1 MSKES
6 ISVNLDGKEISIET
20 GKMGRLA
27 DGACTISCGETVVMV
42 TAVSQTKMREGQS
55 WFPMSVEYKEKA
67 AAAGRFPG
75 GYFKREGRPTEK
87 EILTCRMTDR
97 PLRPLF
103 PKGYLYDTQIVA
115 LLLSADGE
123 NDSDVLSMN
132 GASCALCLSDIPFAG
147 PIGAVRVGHVDG
159 KFIVNP
165 THSEMEESD
174 LDLVYAGN
182 ETEVVMIEGAAD
194 ELPEDKFCEALAFAQ
209 GHVTTLVKAQLDLA
223 ARAGKPKREAELLEV
238 KQEMLDI
245 AYTIAG
251 DRIEEAIYKPSKVE
265 RGKAVDVLRKEV
277 SAAIAEKYEDAS
289 DFAIDQAFDFLQKK
303 AFRKTIFDKGV
314 RADGRKIDEL
324 RELSAE
330 VNLMPR
336 AHGSALFARGET
348 QALGLATLAPSDEA
362 QFLDAYTGGEEEKS
376 FLLHYNFPPFSV
388 GETGRMGGLNR
399 REIGHGALAERSIKP
414 SLPDQDEFPYAMR
427 VTSEVME
434 SNGSTSMASVCAG
447 TMALLDAG
455 VPIKR
460 PVAGISVGL
469 VTESDE
475 DGNIK
480 DYKRLLDIIGSE
492 DFFGD
497 MDFKLCG
504 TSEGVTGF
512 QLDLKLTG
520 LPLSILNEAI
530 HQATEALGKVQEVM
544 AQAISSPA
552 ELSPHAPR
560 IESIKINPDKIGNVI
575 GPGGKI
581 IKGIQA
587 ETGAEINIEDDGTV
601 RIYAIK
607 KDSLDRAMEMVE
619 NITAEIQIDKIYQG
633 KVVSTTNFGA
643 FMEVLP
649 GQDGMI
655 HISELSD
662 FRVDRVEDVVNV
674 GDVIY
679 AKCIGIDDKGRVKMS
694 RQAAMEERGEQH
706 LDDALREKAEKN
718 RGQRNSGGDGGD
730 WSPGDGE
737 RRGRRDGGGGR
748 GRRDGGGGGR
758 GRRD

>member
-1 MSKES
+1 MSTEN
-6 ISVNLDGKEISIET
+6 IAVTLDGKEIIIET

-27 DGACTISCGETVVMV
+27 DGACTITCGETTVMV
-42 TAVSQTKMREGQS
+42 TAVSQTKMREGQN
-55 WFPMSVEYKEKA
+55 WFPLSVEYKEKA

-123 NDSDVLSMN
+123 NDSDVLSMV

-147 PIGAVRVGHVDG
+147 PIGAVRVGYIEE
-159 KFIVNP
+159 KFVVNP
-165 THSEMEESD
+165 THTEMENSV

-194 ELPEDKFCEALAFAQ
+194 ELPENLFCQALEFAQ
-209 GHVTTLVKAQLDLA
+209 GYVTKLVQAQKELTE
-223 ARAGKPKREAELLEV
+223 RIGKPKRQPPLLEV
-238 KQEMLDI
+238 KDEMLDI
-245 AYTIAG
+245 AYSVAG
-251 DRIEEAIYKPSKVE
+251 DRIEGAIYKPSKVE
-265 RGKAVDVLRKEV
+265 RGKAVDELREEV
-277 SAAIAEKYEDAS
+277 TNAILEKYEDAS
-289 DFAIDQAFDFLQKK
+289 EFAIDQAFDFMQKK
-303 AFRKTIFDKGV
+303 AFRKSIFEKGI
-314 RADGRKIDEL
+314 RADGRQIDEL
-324 RELSAE
+324 RQLSAE
-330 VNLMPR
+330 ADLMPR
-336 AHGSALFARGET
+336 SHGSALFARGET
-348 QALGLATLAPSDEA
+348 QALGLCTLAPADEA
-362 QFLDAYTGGEEEKS
+362 QFIDAYTGGEEEKS
-376 FLLHYNFPPFSV
+376 FLLHYHFPPFSV

-414 SLPDQDEFPYAMR
+414 VLPDKDDFPYAIR

-455 VPIKR
+455 VPLKR

-469 VTESDE
+469 VTEMDDS
-475 DGNIK
+475 GNIK

-504 TSEGVTGF
+504 TAQGVTGF

-520 LPLSILNEAI
+520 LPITILNEAI
-530 HQATEALGKVQEVM
+530 QQAAEARTKVLAVM
-544 AQAISSPA
+544 AEGIEGPA
-552 ELSPHAPR
+552 EISPHAPR
-560 IESIKINPDKIGNVI
+560 IESIKINPEKIGNVI

-607 KDSLDRAMEMVE
+607 KESLDRALEMVN
-619 NITAEIQIDKIYQG
+619 NITAEIELDKIYQG

-655 HISELSD
+655 HISELAD
-662 FRVDRVEDVVNV
+662 FRVDQVEDIVSV

-694 RQAAMEERGEQH
+694 RQAALAERGEQH
-706 LDDALREKAEKN
+706 IDDALREKASAKRSERSSK
-718 RGQRNSGGDGGD
+718 GGNDD
-730 WSPGDGE
+730 WSPSDGDKRNK
-737 RRGRRDGGGGR
+737 RRNNRR
-748 GRRDGGGGGR
+748 
-758 GRRD
+758 

>member
-1 MSKES
+1 MSTEN
-6 ISVNLDGKEISIET
+6 IAVTLDGKEIIIET

-27 DGACTISCGETVVMV
+27 DGACTITCGETTVMV
-42 TAVSQTKMREGQS
+42 TAVSQTKMREGQN
-55 WFPMSVEYKEKA
+55 WFPLSVEYKEKA

-123 NDSDVLSMN
+123 NDSDVLSMV

-147 PIGAVRVGHVDG
+147 PIGAVRVGYIEE
-159 KFIVNP
+159 KFVVNP
-165 THSEMEESD
+165 THTEMENSV

-194 ELPEDKFCEALAFAQ
+194 ELPEDLFCQALEFAQ
-209 GHVTTLVKAQLDLA
+209 GYVTKLVQAQKELTE
-223 ARAGKPKREAELLEV
+223 RIGKPKREAPLLEV
-238 KQEMLDI
+238 KDEMLDI
-245 AYTIAG
+245 AYSVAG
-251 DRIEEAIYKPSKVE
+251 DRIEGAIYKPSKVE
-265 RGKAVDVLRKEV
+265 RGKAVDGLREEV
-277 SAAIAEKYEDAS
+277 TNAILEKYEDAS
-289 DFAIDQAFDFLQKK
+289 EFAIDQAFDFMQKK
-303 AFRKTIFDKGV
+303 AFRKSIFEKGI

-324 RELSAE
+324 RQLSAE
-330 VNLMPR
+330 VDLMPR
-336 AHGSALFARGET
+336 SHGSALFARGET
-348 QALGLATLAPSDEA
+348 QALGLCTLAPADEA
-362 QFLDAYTGGEEEKS
+362 QFIDAYTGGEEEKS
-376 FLLHYNFPPFSV
+376 FLLHYHFPPFSV

-414 SLPDQDEFPYAMR
+414 ALPDKDDFPYAIR

-455 VPIKR
+455 VPLKR

-469 VTESDE
+469 VTEMDDS
-475 DGNIK
+475 GNIT

-504 TSEGVTGF
+504 TEQGVTGF

-520 LPLSILNEAI
+520 LPITILNEAI
-530 HQATEALGKVQEVM
+530 QQATEARTKVLAVM
-544 AQAISSPA
+544 AEGIKGPA
-552 ELSPHAPR
+552 EISPHAPR
-560 IESIKINPDKIGNVI
+560 IESIKINPEKIGNVI

-607 KDSLDRAMEMVE
+607 KESLERALEMVN
-619 NITAEIQIDKIYQG
+619 NITAEIELDKIYQG

-655 HISELSD
+655 HISELAD
-662 FRVDRVEDVVNV
+662 FRVDQVEDIVSV

-694 RQAAMEERGEQH
+694 RQAALAERGEQH
-706 LDDALREKAEKN
+706 IDDALREKASAKRTERSSK
-718 RGQRNSGGDGGD
+718 GGNDD
-730 WSPGDGE
+730 WSPSDGDKRNK
-737 RRGRRDGGGGR
+737 RRNNRR
-748 GRRDGGGGGR
+748 
-758 GRRD
+758 

>member
-1 MSKES
+1 MSTEN
-6 ISVNLDGKEISIET
+6 IAVTLDGKEIIIET

-27 DGACTISCGETVVMV
+27 DGACTITCGETTVMV
-42 TAVSQTKMREGQS
+42 TAVSQTKMREGQN
-55 WFPMSVEYKEKA
+55 WFPLSVEYKEKA

-123 NDSDVLSMN
+123 NDSDVLSMV

-147 PIGAVRVGHVDG
+147 PIGAVRVGYIEE
-159 KFIVNP
+159 KFVVNP
-165 THSEMEESD
+165 THTEMENSV

-194 ELPEDKFCEALAFAQ
+194 ELPEDLFCQALEFAQ
-209 GHVTTLVKAQLDLA
+209 GYVTKLVQAQKELTE
-223 ARAGKPKREAELLEV
+223 RIGKPKREAPLLEV
-238 KQEMLDI
+238 KDEMLDI
-245 AYTIAG
+245 AYSVAG
-251 DRIEEAIYKPSKVE
+251 DRIEGAIYKPSKVE
-265 RGKAVDVLRKEV
+265 RGKAVDGLREEV
-277 SAAIAEKYEDAS
+277 TSAILEKYEDAS
-289 DFAIDQAFDFLQKK
+289 EFAIDQAFDFMQKK
-303 AFRKTIFDKGV
+303 AFRKSIFEKGI

-324 RELSAE
+324 RQLSAE
-330 VNLMPR
+330 VDLMPR
-336 AHGSALFARGET
+336 SHGSALFARGET
-348 QALGLATLAPSDEA
+348 QALGLCTLAPADEA
-362 QFLDAYTGGEEEKS
+362 QFIDAYTGGEEEKS
-376 FLLHYNFPPFSV
+376 FLLHYHFPPFSV

-414 SLPDQDEFPYAMR
+414 ALPDKDDFPYAIR

-455 VPIKR
+455 VPLKR

-469 VTESDE
+469 VTEMDDS
-475 DGNIK
+475 GNIT

-504 TSEGVTGF
+504 TEQGVTGF

-520 LPLSILNEAI
+520 LPITILNEAI
-530 HQATEALGKVQEVM
+530 QQATEARTKVLAVM
-544 AQAISSPA
+544 AEGIKGPA
-552 ELSPHAPR
+552 EISPHAPR
-560 IESIKINPDKIGNVI
+560 IESIKINPEKIGNVI

-607 KDSLDRAMEMVE
+607 KESLDRALEMVN
-619 NITAEIQIDKIYQG
+619 NITAEIELDKIYQG

-655 HISELSD
+655 HISELAD
-662 FRVDRVEDVVNV
+662 FRVDQVEDIVSV

-694 RQAAMEERGEQH
+694 RQAALAERGEQH
-706 LDDALREKAEKN
+706 IDDALREKASAKRTERSSK
-718 RGQRNSGGDGGD
+718 GGNDD
-730 WSPGDGE
+730 WSPSDGDKRNK
-737 RRGRRDGGGGR
+737 RRNNRR
-748 GRRDGGGGGR
+748 
-758 GRRD
+758 